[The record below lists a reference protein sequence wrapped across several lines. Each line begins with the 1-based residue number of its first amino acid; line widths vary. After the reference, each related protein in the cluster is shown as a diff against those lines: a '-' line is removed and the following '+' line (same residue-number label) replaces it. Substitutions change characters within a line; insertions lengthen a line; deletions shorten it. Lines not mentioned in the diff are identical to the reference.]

1 MQLRMRRIDKG
12 IELPRYAKPGD
23 AGFDLRSTMDVE
35 IAPQG
40 TVMVGTGIAVEIPD
54 GHVGLVFPRS
64 GLASHSGV
72 NLVNN
77 VGVVDSGYR
86 GEVMLPLYNAG
97 HDTVAVA
104 RGVRCAQMVVVPF
117 VACEIVEVDEL
128 GETDRGQGGFGSTGV
143 L

>member
-1 MQLRMRRIDKG
+1 MQLKVKRLDKDMPMP
-12 IELPRYAKPGD
+12 LYAKPGD
-23 AGFDLRSTMDVE
+23 AGFDLRSTSDVE

-40 TVMVGTGIAVEIPD
+40 TVMVGTGLAVEIPE
-54 GHVGLVFPRS
+54 GYVGLVFPRS

-97 HDTVAVA
+97 HDLVTVA
-104 RGVRCAQMVVVPF
+104 RGVRCAQMIVMPF
-117 VACEIVEVDEL
+117 AQCEFEEAEEL
-128 GETDRGQGGFGSTGV
+128 SDTERGDGGFGSSGR
-143 L
+143 